1 MILLAE
7 EEGLSAADRKIREL
21 VLDWADNQRPLLPGA
36 SWQRKRMVI
45 INKNTIPKKHS
56 HN

>member
-7 EEGLSAADRKIREL
+7 EEGLSAAERKIREL

>member
-21 VLDWADNQRPLLPGA
+21 VLDWAENQRSLLPGA
-36 SWQRKRMVI
+36 SWQRKRRVI
-45 INKNTIPKKHS
+45 IFKKH
-56 HN
+56 HIKKPLP